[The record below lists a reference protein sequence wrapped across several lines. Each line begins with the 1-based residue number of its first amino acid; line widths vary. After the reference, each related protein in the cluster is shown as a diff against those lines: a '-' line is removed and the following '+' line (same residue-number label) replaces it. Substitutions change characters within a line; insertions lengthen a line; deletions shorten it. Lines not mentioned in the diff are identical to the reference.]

1 MEILFGLLLL
11 VLLVWGLRSR
21 KKEQTTWLKEERY
34 DESGAWLDKRSG
46 ERGTFGSLDEEMEQE
61 RRDLSNRSNS
71 KELAHLI
78 RSYCFGEY
86 PGFSSLADEATQQ
99 CLGFIQKQAA
109 ATISVLEKMLETSTV
124 PTPLSPVQTDEQHR
138 LALKK
143 NVLDFSFDRFPK
155 LLDLEIETIKEFDA
169 WVERIVASILA
180 EIERQKI
187 LFSSPSPLAPDHK
200 I

>member
-34 DESGAWLDKRSG
+34 EESGAWLDKRSS
-46 ERGTFGSLDEEMEQE
+46 ERGTFGSLDDEMEQE
-61 RRDLSNRSNS
+61 RRNVRSQSNS
-71 KELAHLI
+71 KELSHLI
-78 RSYCFGEY
+78 SSYCFREL
-86 PGFSSLADEATQQ
+86 PDFSSLEDAPTQQ

-109 ATISVLEKMLETSTV
+109 TVISILEEMLETSTV
-124 PTPLSPVQTDEQHR
+124 PTPLSPVQTDERHR

-143 NVLDFSFDRFPK
+143 KVLDFSFDRFPK

-169 WVERIVASILA
+169 WAEQIVASILA

-187 LFSSPSPLAPDHK
+187 LFSSPSPLLPSDK